1 MADIV
6 IATAI
11 LAFTFFYMSIQP
23 NLAEWSRRFFQV
35 FGFMTILLTIGIEM
49 TASSETFM
57 TLVLWIY
64 SIAFVTMTLIEMLL
78 LVVDALSMISKAA
91 D

>member
-11 LAFTFFYMSIQP
+11 LAFTFFYMSVQS
-23 NLAEWSRRFFQV
+23 NLSEWSRRFFQV
-35 FGFMTILLTIGIEM
+35 FGFMTILLTMGIEM
-49 TASSETFM
+49 TAVSENFM
-57 TLVLWIY
+57 TLVLWVY
-64 SIAFVTMTLIEMLL
+64 SIAFVAMTLIELL
-78 LVVDALSMISKAA
+78 SLVVGALSMASKAA